1 MINPCSEEVREVDL
15 RLKGMSAGR
24 HPTITKDQV
33 KVDIDASL
41 SYRVVNPIISFY
53 ILGVNLNRALIE
65 LTVSSLRDVVGQYN
79 LEELLT

>member
-1 MINPCSEEVREVDL
+1 MDL
-15 RLKGMSAGR
+15 RLKAMSAGR

-41 SYRVVNPIISFY
+41 SFRVDNPIISYY

-65 LTVSSLRDVVGQYN
+65 LTVSSLRDVIGQYN
-79 LEELLT
+79 LDELLV